1 MEKSK
6 EGMLR
11 RDFLKIAGT
20 AAPAAVAAVTVGATK
35 AEAAEPVQT
44 SGMRKTAHVQQYL
57 DSARF

>member
-20 AAPAAVAAVTVGATK
+20 AAPAAIAAVAVGAGE
-35 AEAAEPVQT
+35 AEAAATPET
-44 SGMRKTAHVQQYL
+44 SGMRKTAHVQRYL